1 MIEMKLEDKWWEQA
15 KLPSKWGGMGLRTG
29 IHTTGAQHISSLAKC
44 DDDIAKFVPNW
55 DGHRV
60 AVESTSVWLMKHL
73 EAEVD
78 IEAMFDQIKKGKI
91 EGTSLSVSQSCE
103 AKQAKRV
110 LRSMSPDEQLHIRSN
125 CGPGCAWVK

>member
-1 MIEMKLEDKWWEQA
+1 
-15 KLPSKWGGMGLRTG
+15 MGLRTG
-29 IHTTGAQHISSLAKC
+29 IHTTGVQHISSLAKS

-91 EGTSLSVSQSCE
+91 EGMNNECVMVELQLETQFNEITITEYKCFLAHSSL
-103 AKQAKRV
+103 K
-110 LRSMSPDEQLHIRSN
+110 
-125 CGPGCAWVK
+125 